1 MDLLSKRNHGPL
13 PILCDHNSV
22 YQEFFFF
29 FFFSINICLQLICIK
44 PHHRIHV
51 CDFSQSDIDMGVRNK
66 YTTNAWEAYVYH
78 Y

>member
-1 MDLLSKRNHGPL
+1 MVHSQSFVIIIQCIR
-13 PILCDHNSV
+13 S
-22 YQEFFFF
+22 FFFF

-66 YTTNAWEAYVYH
+66 YTTNTWEA
-78 Y
+78 